1 MKKFA
6 VLILIMVLF
15 MSCSQTRR
23 VSPNINDLPSGFSL
37 VREAGN
43 GWYLYS
49 SPVGY
54 FLVTIQVQGKM
65 EIGFSNRFID
75 MVFIGKELAD

>member
-1 MKKFA
+1 MKKIFL
-6 VLILIMVLF
+6 VLCVAILLMG
-15 MSCSQTRR
+15 CSQTKR
-23 VSPNINDLPSGFSL
+23 VQPNINDLPSGFSL

-54 FLVTIQVQGKM
+54 FLVTTQIQGKM
-65 EIGFSNRFID
+65 EVGFSNRFVD
-75 MVFIGKELAD
+75 MVYIGRDLAQ